1 MDIFKVNTI
10 KFVSLLL
17 VFFFSVVACN
27 DFTFSNIYEGKV
39 VKVLD
44 GDSLIILQQGKE
56 VRIRL
61 AEIDAP
67 EHGQAMWKKSK
78 QALESYVA
86 GKNIV
91 VEVFDKDQYG
101 RIVGH
106 VYLDDSWI
114 NGKLVQQGYAY
125 VYTRYAVSKKLYAYE
140 AEAERSKRGL
150 WELPDQE
157 RTKPWEWR
165 KKN

>member
-1 MDIFKVNTI
+1 MNTI
-10 KFVSLLL
+10 KFVSLLI
-17 VFFFSVVACN
+17 VFFFCTAACN
-27 DFTFSNIYEGKV
+27 DFTFSNVYEGRV

-44 GDSLIILQQGKE
+44 GDSLIILQKGKE
-56 VRIRL
+56 VKIRL

-67 EHGQAMWKKSK
+67 EHGQVMWKKSK

-86 GKNIV
+86 GKKIV
-91 VEVFDKDQYG
+91 VEEFDKDQYG

-106 VYLDDSWI
+106 VYLDNNWI

-125 VYTRYAVSKKLYAYE
+125 VYTRYAVSKTLYAYE
-140 AEAERSKRGL
+140 SEAERRKLGL
-150 WELPDQE
+150 WKLSESE

-165 KKN
+165 EKN

>member
-1 MDIFKVNTI
+1 MNTI
-10 KFVSLLL
+10 KFVSLSILFL
-17 VFFFSVVACN
+17 FGIVACS

-44 GDSLIILQQGKE
+44 GDSLIILQQGQE
-56 VRIRL
+56 VHIRL

-78 QALESYVA
+78 QALKNYTA
-86 GKNIV
+86 GKNII
-91 VEVFDKDQYG
+91 VEEFDKDQYG

-106 VYLDDSWI
+106 VYIDDDWI

-125 VYTRYAVSKKLYAYE
+125 VYTRYAVSQKLYKYE
-140 AEAERSKRGL
+140 AEAENRKRGI
-150 WELPDQE
+150 WKLPKHE
-157 RTKPWEWR
+157 RIKPWEWR
-165 KKN
+165 KRN